1 MLCRQDVLLE
11 FCTDPRFDEDT
22 LFIIFEEDFRFTPDV
37 GDPAWT
43 HNGRKDTSATI
54 LSSMFG
60 PSPPPAEEAASS
72 SAAPAEAASSSAAPS
87 SPNKIPR
94 AKKAEPPVHPN
105 FWNRAERAAEG
116 GYVVQNKASRDDWKQ
131 PSMFLRDLVAYA
143 TLAHRQKRG
152 DFMFM
157 GWQPHGAGESAST
170 PCVDRM
176 RSGLMLSMVSQQGF
190 LHLETQWKDAPSL
203 SAVGH
208 VDIKLKNFWSLPVN
222 SQVSYITP
230 PIGGYTAHLSGC
242 AQEFFKKERPCIWME
257 DFACPGTR
265 RSHDWNAEPREKW
278 LATFTS
284 NALVDWVCRVDVAVP
299 DEKVWWYSCDKRDE
313 LGPAEPTAGWGN
325 AAWDARWKC
334 WNEKTERE
342 VRASRALRLREKFRY
357 WTTNPAEARYC
368 IVLHNLPRT
377 LGRSFKR

>member
-1 MLCRQDVLLE
+1 MLE

-87 SPNKIPR
+87 SHNKMPR

-105 FWNRAERAAEG
+105 FWNRAERGAEG

-143 TLAHRQKRG
+143 TLAHRQSRG

-157 GWQPHGAGESAST
+157 GWQPHGAGDST
-170 PCVDRM
+170 PTTKVDRY

-190 LHLETQWKDAPSL
+190 LHLETQWKRAETL
-203 SAVGH
+203 TTAGH
-208 VDIKLKNFWSLPVN
+208 VDLKLKNFWCLPVN
-222 SQVSYITP
+222 SKVSYITP

-242 AQEFFKKERPCIWME
+242 AAEFYKKERPCIWME

-265 RSHDWNAEPREKW
+265 RSHDWNAKSREKW

-284 NALVDWVCRVDVAVP
+284 NGKPDWVCRVDVAVP
-299 DEKVWWYSCDKRDE
+299 DEKVYWVSFDKRVD

-325 AAWDARWKC
+325 AAWDNDRKV
-334 WNEKTERE
+334 WNEKTERQM
-342 VRASRALRLREKFRY
+342 RAGRALRLRDKLRI
-357 WTTNPAEARYC
+357 WTTKPEEARC
-368 IVLHNLPRT
+368 
-377 LGRSFKR
+377 